1 MPWVI
6 DLTGQEAWAQEAVT
20 ALRAGGV
27 PLETGDSHA
36 GTTATGIIFSSRD
49 SQDLRA
55 ALGAAEYGRSRVMVI
70 GPPDGALKPWPVLE
84 AGAAECVAWHRQ
96 VSAISAW
103 TQRSEEVEEVLDS
116 LEVREKLAGHSPALR
131 YALRDLVVAARYGK
145 APILIQGETGT
156 GKELAARVAHTVSR
170 QRGNLVVVDCTTIVP
185 TLMGSELFG
194 HERGAFTGAV
204 SVRTGACSGA
214 DQGSLFLDEVG
225 ELPLELQPELL
236 RVVQEGTYKRVGGDR
251 WLHSK
256 FRLIC
261 ATNRDLKAEVAA
273 GAFRADL
280 YHRIAASVVTMPPLR
295 DRLEDILALFSRFCR
310 EASGARTDPEVDTA
324 VQDVLLRRTY
334 PGNLRD
340 LRQLAFRI
348 AARHVGSGAITPGDL
363 PREDRPLAVPAPAAA
378 GHPAMPVTAANR
390 VSASTVP
397 GSTVPASADPLR
409 AAVAWAVSAGL
420 GLREIKER
428 AAEAA
433 VDVAVDQS
441 GGNVHAA
448 AVMLGL
454 TDRAVQQRQA
464 RKTNLAPGFQMP
476 TDSSSATSRQ

>member
-1 MPWVI
+1 MPWVM
-6 DLTGQEAWAQEAVT
+6 DLSGRQAWASEAIET
-20 ALRAGGV
+20 LRAAHV
-27 PLETGDSHA
+27 PLQLADAPETA
-36 GTTATGIIFSSRD
+36 ATAGIIFAAAQ
-49 SQDLRA
+49 SQDLVS
-55 ALGAAEYGRSRVMVI
+55 ALGMAEYGRCRVLVF
-70 GPPDGALKPWPVLE
+70 GPPDGRLKPWPVLE
-84 AGAAECVAWHRQ
+84 AGAAECMAWHGQ
-96 VSAISAW
+96 VEPVAAW
-103 TQRSEEVEEVLDS
+103 LQRIEDVETVIDS
-116 LEVREKLAGHSPALR
+116 VAVRDKLAGQSPALR
-131 YALRDLVVAARYGK
+131 SALRDLVVAAKFGN

-156 GKELAARVAHTVSR
+156 GKELAARVAHAVSS

-261 ATNRDLKAEVAA
+261 ATNRDLAREVSA
-273 GAFRADL
+273 GSFRTDL

-295 DRLEDILALFSRFCR
+295 DRLEDILCLFARFCR
-310 EASGARTDPEVDTA
+310 EATGARTDPDVDPA
-324 VQDVLLRRTY
+324 VQDVLLRRSY

-348 AARHVGSGAITPGDL
+348 AARHVGPGAITPGDL
-363 PREDRPLAVPAPAAA
+363 PREDRPQAGHLGADQGQNAYDGGPAGAVDPLAV
-378 GHPAMPVTAANR
+378 
-390 VSASTVP
+390 
-397 GSTVPASADPLR
+397 DPLAR
-409 AAVAWAVSAGL
+409 AVAWAVDAGL
-420 GLREIKER
+420 GLRDIKER

-433 VDVAVDQS
+433 VAVAVERS
-441 GGNVHAA
+441 GGNVHSAA
-448 AVMLGL
+448 TMLGL

-464 RKTNLAPGFQMP
+464 RR
-476 TDSSSATSRQ
+476 TDTGGA

>member
-1 MPWVI
+1 MPWVM
-6 DLTGQEAWAQEAVT
+6 DLSGRQAWASEAVA
-20 ALRAGGV
+20 ALRGEGMA
-27 PLETGDSHA
+27 LEAVDAPAAAST
-36 GTTATGIIFSSRD
+36 TGIIFAASS
-49 SQDLRA
+49 SQDLVA
-55 ALGAAEYGRSRVMVI
+55 ALAAAEYNRNRVMVI
-70 GPPDGALKPWPVLE
+70 GPPDGRLKPWPLLE
-84 AGAAECVAWHRQ
+84 AGAADCVAWHGQ
-96 VSAISAW
+96 AAAVDAW
-103 TQRSEEVEEVLDS
+103 VQRIEEVESVLDS
-116 LEVREKLAGHSPALR
+116 VQVRGKLAGQSPALR
-131 YALRDLVVAARYGK
+131 SALRELVVAARFGH

-156 GKELAARVAHTVSR
+156 GKELAARVAHAVSD
-170 QRGNLVVVDCTTIVP
+170 QAGNLVVVDCTTIVP

-261 ATNRDLKAEVAA
+261 ATNRDLIKEVA
-273 GAFRADL
+273 GGGFRADL
-280 YHRIAASVVTMPPLR
+280 YYRIAASVITMPPLR
-295 DRLEDILALFSRFCR
+295 ERLEDILCLFARFCR
-310 EASGARTDPEVDTA
+310 EASGGRADPELDTA
-324 VQDVLLRRTY
+324 VQDVLLRRSY

-348 AARHVGSGAITPGDL
+348 AARHVGPGAITPGDL
-363 PREDRPLAVPAPAAA
+363 PRDDRPQAR
-378 GHPAMPVTAANR
+378 HPAGAQDPRQEKYDGGRA
-390 VSASTVP
+390 
-397 GSTVPASADPLR
+397 GSGDPLTT
-409 AAVAWAVSAGL
+409 AVAWAVDAGF

-433 VDVAVDQS
+433 VELAVQLS

-448 AVMLGL
+448 AAMLGL

-464 RKTNLAPGFQMP
+464 RKGGTENSQAP
-476 TDSSSATSRQ
+476 

>member
-1 MPWVI
+1 MPWVM
-6 DLTGQEAWAQEAVT
+6 DLSGRQAWAGEAIAT
-20 ALRAGGV
+20 LRAGDIALDPVDAPGSGAAAGLIV
-27 PLETGDSHA
+27 AQELTRDLE
-36 GTTATGIIFSSRD
+36 
-49 SQDLRA
+49 A
-55 ALGAAEYGRSRVMVI
+55 ALAAAEHGRCRVMVI
-70 GPPDGALKPWPVLE
+70 GPPDGSLRPWPVLE
-84 AGAAECVAWHRQ
+84 AGAAECVAWNKQ
-96 VSAISAW
+96 AAAVSAW
-103 TQRSEEVEEVLDS
+103 LQRVEDVESVIDS
-116 LEVREKLAGHSPALR
+116 LPVRDKLAGQSPALR
-131 YALRDLVVAARYGK
+131 TALRELVVAAKFGH

-156 GKELAARVAHTVSR
+156 GKELAARVAHAVSS

-261 ATNRDLKAEVAA
+261 ATNRDLLSEVA
-273 GAFRADL
+273 GGGFRTDL

-295 DRLEDILALFSRFCR
+295 DRLEDILCLFARFCR
-310 EASGARTDPEVDTA
+310 EATGARSDPEVDPA
-324 VQDVLLRRTY
+324 VQDALVSRSY

-348 AARHVGSGAITPGDL
+348 AARHVGPGAITPGDV
-363 PREDRPLAVPAPAAA
+363 PRDDRPQPSRVPLGKDAYD
-378 GHPAMPVTAANR
+378 GGTSAAN
-390 VSASTVP
+390 
-397 GSTVPASADPLR
+397 PLT
-409 AAVAWAVSAGL
+409 AAVAWAVDAGL

-433 VDVAVDQS
+433 VALAVERS

-448 AVMLGL
+448 ASMLGL

-464 RKTNLAPGFQMP
+464 RKTGPQAGPQAEP
-476 TDSSSATSRQ
+476 EAASSAGPQGGS

>member
-1 MPWVI
+1 MAWVM
-6 DLTGQEAWAQEAVT
+6 DLSGQQPWAQDAVA
-20 ALRAGGV
+20 ALRAERLT
-27 PLETGDSHA
+27 LETVDVPVSGS
-36 GTTATGIIFSSRD
+36 ATGIIFATLD

-55 ALGAAEYGRSRVMVI
+55 ALGSAEYGRSRVMVV
-70 GPPDGALKPWPVLE
+70 GPPDGKLKPWPVLE
-84 AGAAECVAWHRQ
+84 AGAAECVAWHGQ
-96 VSAISAW
+96 GAAISAW
-103 TQRSEEVEEVLDS
+103 LQRIQDVEAILDS
-116 LEVREKLAGHSPALR
+116 VEVRENLTGQSPALR
-131 YALRDLVVAARYGK
+131 QALRDLVVAARFGQ

-156 GKELAARVAHTVSR
+156 GKELAARVAHRVSH

-225 ELPLELQPELL
+225 ELPLDLQPELL

-261 ATNRDLKAEVAA
+261 ATNRDLKVEVAR
-273 GAFRADL
+273 GGFRADL
-280 YHRIAASVVTMPPLR
+280 YHRVAASIITMPPLR
-295 DRLEDILALFSRFCR
+295 ERLEDILQLFARFCR
-310 EASGARTDPEVDTA
+310 EASGMRQDPQVDSS
-324 VQDVLLRRTY
+324 VQDVLLRRSY

-348 AARHVGSGAITPGDL
+348 AARHVGPGAITPGDL
-363 PREDRPLAVPAPAAA
+363 PREDRPQSLQPPPAGDTPQ
-378 GHPAMPVTAANR
+378 
-390 VSASTVP
+390 
-397 GSTVPASADPLR
+397 GSGDPLR
-409 AAVAWAVSAGL
+409 AAVAWAVDRGL

-428 AAEAA
+428 AAEIA
-433 VDVAVDQS
+433 VDVAVERS
-441 GGNVHAA
+441 GGNVHSAA
-448 AVMLGL
+448 AMLGL

-464 RKTNLAPGFQMP
+464 RKSGPDAACQTPE
-476 TDSSSATSRQ
+476 

>member
-6 DLTGQEAWAQEAVT
+6 DLSGGQAWAREAITELRTANLVT
-20 ALRAGGV
+20 ETVDAPVGG
-27 PLETGDSHA
+27 S
-36 GTTATGIIFSSRD
+36 ATGIILSAAD
-49 SQDLRA
+49 SQNLKA
-55 ALGAAEYGRSRVMVI
+55 ALGAAEYNRCRVLVI
-70 GPPDGALKPWPVLE
+70 GPPDGKLKPWPVLE
-84 AGAAECVAWHRQ
+84 EGAAECITWHSQVA
-96 VSAISAW
+96 AISAW
-103 TQRSEEVEEVLDS
+103 MQRVEDVEAVLDS
-116 LEVREKLAGHSPALR
+116 VEVREKLTGQSPVLR
-131 YALRDLVVAARYGK
+131 SALRDLVVAARFGQ

-156 GKELAARVAHTVSR
+156 GKELAARVAHAVSL
-170 QRGNLVVVDCTTIVP
+170 QPGNLVTVDCTTIVP

-225 ELPLELQPELL
+225 ELPLDLQPELL
-236 RVVQEGTYKRVGGDR
+236 RVVQEGAYKRVGGDR
-251 WLHSK
+251 WLRSK

-261 ATNRDLKAEVAA
+261 ATNRDLSKEVAA
-273 GAFRADL
+273 GSFRTDL

-295 DRLEDILALFSRFCR
+295 ERIEDILCLFARFCR
-310 EASGARTDPEVDTA
+310 EASGARTDPEVDTT

-348 AARHVGSGAITPGDL
+348 AARHVGPGAITPGDL
-363 PREDRPLAVPAPAAA
+363 PREDRPTSMKAFEALQQCQDTND
-378 GHPAMPVTAANR
+378 G
-390 VSASTVP
+390 
-397 GSTVPASADPLR
+397 GPASAVDPLTR
-409 AAVAWAVSAGL
+409 AVARAVDAGL

-428 AAEAA
+428 AAEIA
-433 VDVAVDQS
+433 VDVALQQS

-448 AVMLGL
+448 AAMLGL

-464 RKTNLAPGFQMP
+464 RKTGHDEERQYS
-476 TDSSSATSRQ
+476 TDNSSATSRQ

>member
-1 MPWVI
+1 
-6 DLTGQEAWAQEAVT
+6 
-20 ALRAGGV
+20 
-27 PLETGDSHA
+27 
-36 GTTATGIIFSSRD
+36 
-49 SQDLRA
+49 
-55 ALGAAEYGRSRVMVI
+55 
-70 GPPDGALKPWPVLE
+70 
-84 AGAAECVAWHRQ
+84 
-96 VSAISAW
+96 
-103 TQRSEEVEEVLDS
+103 
-116 LEVREKLAGHSPALR
+116 
-131 YALRDLVVAARYGK
+131 LVVAARFGQT
-145 APILIQGETGT
+145 PILIQGETGT
-156 GKELAARVAHTVSR
+156 GKELAARVAHAVSS

-261 ATNRDLKAEVAA
+261 ATNRDLAREVSA
-273 GAFRADL
+273 GSFRTDL

-295 DRLEDILALFSRFCR
+295 DRLEDILCLFARFCR
-310 EASGARTDPEVDTA
+310 EATGARTDPEVDPA
-324 VQDVLLRRTY
+324 VQDVLLRRSY

-348 AARHVGSGAITPGDL
+348 AARHVGPGAITPGDL
-363 PREDRPLAVPAPAAA
+363 PREDRPRA
-378 GHPAMPVTAANR
+378 GHPTGHPFDGGPAADQDRN
-390 VSASTVP
+390 TYD
-397 GSTVPASADPLR
+397 GGPAGAADPL
-409 AAVAWAVSAGL
+409 ATAVAWAVDAGL

-433 VDVAVDQS
+433 VAVAVERS
-441 GGNVHAA
+441 GGNVHSAA
-448 AVMLGL
+448 TMLGL

-464 RKTNLAPGFQMP
+464 RR
-476 TDSSSATSRQ
+476 TDTGGQGG

>member
-1 MPWVI
+1 MAWVI
-6 DLTGQEAWAQEAVT
+6 DLSGQQPWAQDAIS
-20 ALRAGGV
+20 ALRAEKITLEPVDV
-27 PLETGDSHA
+27 PVSGP
-36 GTTATGIIFSSRD
+36 ATGIIFSAVD

-55 ALGAAEYGRSRVMVI
+55 ALGAAEYSRSRVMVV
-70 GPPDGALKPWPVLE
+70 GPPDGKLKPWPVLE
-84 AGAAECVAWHRQ
+84 AGAAECVAWRGQ
-96 VSAISAW
+96 GAAISAW
-103 TQRSEEVEEVLDS
+103 MVRIQEVEGILDS
-116 LEVREKLAGHSPALR
+116 VEVRENLTGQSPALR
-131 YALRDLVVAARYGK
+131 SALHDLVVAARFGR

-156 GKELAARVAHTVSR
+156 GKELAARVAHTVSH

-194 HERGAFTGAV
+194 HERGAFTGTV

-225 ELPLELQPELL
+225 ELPLDLQPELL

-261 ATNRDLKAEVAA
+261 ATNRDLKAEVAQ
-273 GAFRADL
+273 GGFRADL
-280 YHRIAASVVTMPPLR
+280 YHRVAASIITMPPLR
-295 DRLEDILALFSRFCR
+295 ERLEDILSLFTRFCR
-310 EASGARTDPEVDTA
+310 EASGTRQDPEVDSS
-324 VQDVLLRRTY
+324 VQDVLLRRSY

-348 AARHVGSGAITPGDL
+348 AARHVGPGAITPGDL
-363 PREDRPLAVPAPAAA
+363 PREDRPVSLEASSLQPPAASGA
-378 GHPAMPVTAANR
+378 PH
-390 VSASTVP
+390 
-397 GSTVPASADPLR
+397 GSSDPLG
-409 AAVAWAVSAGL
+409 AAVAWAVDHGL

-433 VDVAVDQS
+433 VDLAVERS
-441 GGNVHAA
+441 GGNVHTAA
-448 AVMLGL
+448 AMLGL

-464 RKTNLAPGFQMP
+464 RKTSLNGGFQAP
-476 TDSSSATSRQ
+476 

>member
-1 MPWVI
+1 MPWVM
-6 DLTGQEAWAQEAVT
+6 DLSGQEAWAGEAT
-20 ALRAGGV
+20 ASLRTGSV
-27 PLETGDSHA
+27 PLVAVDAPDGGATA
-36 GTTATGIIFSSRD
+36 GLILARTYD
-49 SQDLRA
+49 QDLVS
-55 ALGAAEYGRSRVMVI
+55 ALLAAECGRCRVIVI
-70 GPPDGALKPWPVLE
+70 GPPDGRLKPWPVLE
-84 AGAAECVAWHRQ
+84 AGAAECVAWHGHAEP
-96 VSAISAW
+96 VMAW
-103 TQRSEEVEEVLDS
+103 LQRVEEVESALDS
-116 LEVREKLAGHSPALR
+116 QPVRERLAGQSPALR
-131 YALRDLVVAARYGK
+131 AALRDLVVAARFGN

-156 GKELAARVAHTVSR
+156 GKELAARVAHAVSS

-261 ATNRDLKAEVAA
+261 ATNRDLVSEVA
-273 GAFRADL
+273 GGSFRADL

-295 DRLEDILALFSRFCR
+295 DRLEDILHLFSRFCR
-310 EASGARTDPEVDTA
+310 EATGARTGPDVDPA
-324 VQDVLLRRTY
+324 VQDVLLRRNY

-348 AARHVGSGAITPGDL
+348 AARHVGPGGITPGDL
-363 PREDRPLAVPAPAAA
+363 PREDRPQASPDVSFQTQDAYDGGRAGAGGPPTSDPIASGSLA
-378 GHPAMPVTAANR
+378 
-390 VSASTVP
+390 S
-397 GSTVPASADPLR
+397 DPLGS
-409 AAVAWAVSAGL
+409 AVAWAVGAGL

-433 VDVAVDQS
+433 VAVAVERS

-448 AVMLGL
+448 ATMLGL

-464 RKTNLAPGFQMP
+464 RKTGAG
-476 TDSSSATSRQ
+476 S

>member
-1 MPWVI
+1 MAWVI
-6 DLTGQEAWAQEAVT
+6 DLTGQQPWAQDAVA
-20 ALRAGGV
+20 ALRAERLT
-27 PLETGDSHA
+27 LETVDVPVSGS
-36 GTTATGIIFSSRD
+36 ATGIIFSTSD

-55 ALGAAEYGRSRVMVI
+55 TLGAAEYNRSRVMVV
-70 GPPDGALKPWPVLE
+70 GPPDGKLKPWPVLE
-84 AGAAECVAWHRQ
+84 AGAAECVAWHGQ
-96 VSAISAW
+96 GAAISAW
-103 TQRSEEVEEVLDS
+103 LQRIEDVEGILDS
-116 LEVREKLAGHSPALR
+116 VEVRENLTGQSPALR
-131 YALRDLVVAARYGK
+131 QALRDLVVAARFGQ

-156 GKELAARVAHTVSR
+156 GKELAARVAHTVSN

-225 ELPLELQPELL
+225 ELPLDLQPELL

-261 ATNRDLKAEVAA
+261 ATNRDLKVEVAR
-273 GAFRADL
+273 GGFRTDL
-280 YHRIAASVVTMPPLR
+280 YHRVAASIITLPPLR
-295 DRLEDILALFSRFCR
+295 DRLEDILQLFARFCR
-310 EASGARTDPEVDTA
+310 EASGTRQDPQVDSS
-324 VQDVLLRRTY
+324 VQDVLLRRSY

-348 AARHVGSGAITPGDL
+348 AARHVGPGAITPGDL
-363 PREDRPLAVPAPAAA
+363 PREDRPQSLQLPTAVDAE
-378 GHPAMPVTAANR
+378 GC
-390 VSASTVP
+390 
-397 GSTVPASADPLR
+397 GDPLR
-409 AAVAWAVSAGL
+409 AAVAWAVDRGL

-428 AAEAA
+428 AAEIA
-433 VDVAVDQS
+433 VDVAVVRS
-441 GGNVHAA
+441 GGNVHSAA
-448 AVMLGL
+448 AMLGL

-464 RKTNLAPGFQMP
+464 RKSGQDAECQTTA
-476 TDSSSATSRQ
+476 DSSSATSPQ